1 MFNLMPRTASVEPRA
16 QGFIVE
22 SDSTSSSLSWS
33 NRLKRLF
40 RGRPEARS
48 EEELQN
54 LIDASEQ
61 NGIIDEDEGDMLQSI
76 LELDETIVREVMV
89 PRTDMVCID
98 ADQPLSALLEAILKS
113 GHSRIPIYRENN
125 DNIIGLVYAKD
136 LLRFWGR
143 PLEEIRL
150 EDVLR
155 SPYLVPE
162 AKLVSDLLQEFR
174 ATRVHI
180 AIVID
185 EYGGTSGLVTIED
198 LIEEI
203 VGDIQDEYDLED
215 DWLIEEADGSVL
227 VDGRLNI
234 EELEEQFGIA
244 VEREKF
250 DSVGGYVVERLGR
263 VPATG
268 EKVEI
273 DAMQIQVVAGDQ
285 RAIRQLRIFPPG
297 NQAAGETS

>member
-1 MFNLMPRTASVEPRA
+1 
-16 QGFIVE
+16 VE
-22 SDSTSSSLSWS
+22 SDNSQDSSGWS
-33 NRLKRLF
+33 ARLKRLF
-40 RGRPEARS
+40 RGRPVAS
-48 EEELQN
+48 TEEELQN

-61 NGIIDEDEGDMLQSI
+61 QGIIDEEEGDMLQSI

-89 PRTDMVCID
+89 PRTDMICVD
-98 ADQPLSALLEAILKS
+98 AAAPLRELLAAILKS
-113 GHSRIPIYRENN
+113 GHSRIPVYQDNN

-143 PLEEIRL
+143 SLEDIKLEE
-150 EDVLR
+150 VLR

-162 AKLVSDLLQEFR
+162 SKLVSDLLQEFR
-174 ATRVHI
+174 ETRVHI

-203 VGDIQDEYDLED
+203 VGEIHDEYDLD
-215 DWLIEEADGSVL
+215 DEWLIEEPNGTVL

-234 EELEEQFGIA
+234 EEFEEHFEVE

-250 DSVGGYVVERLGR
+250 DTVGGYLVEYLGR
-263 VPATG
+263 VPVAG
-268 EKVEI
+268 ERVEI
-273 DAMQIQVVAGDQ
+273 DSLEFLVVASDQ
-285 RAIRQLRIFPPG
+285 RAIRQLRIFPPSAET
-297 NQAAGETS
+297 AAESG

>member
-1 MFNLMPRTASVEPRA
+1 M
-16 QGFIVE
+16 E
-22 SDSTSSSLSWS
+22 SDNSQEHLGWSSK
-33 NRLKRLF
+33 LKRLF
-40 RGRPEARS
+40 RGRPEASS

-61 NGIIDEDEGDMLQSI
+61 RGIIDEDEGDMLQSI

-89 PRTDMVCID
+89 PRTDMVCVD
-98 ADQPLSALLEAILKS
+98 ADEPFHKVLDAVLKS
-113 GHSRIPIYRENN
+113 GHSRIPIYKENN

-136 LLRFWGR
+136 LLRYWGQ
-143 PLEEIRL
+143 PIDEINLEE
-150 EDVLR
+150 VLR
-155 SPYLVPE
+155 QPFLVPE
-162 AKLVSDLLQEFR
+162 SKLVSDLLQEFR
-174 ATRVHI
+174 KTQVHI

-215 DWLIEEADGSVL
+215 EWLIEEEGGTVL

-234 EELEEQFGIA
+234 EEFEEHFEIE

-250 DSVGGYVVERLGR
+250 DTVGGYLVEHLGR
-263 VPATG
+263 VPAVG
-268 EKVEI
+268 EHLVIDSLEFQVE
-273 DAMQIQVVAGDQ
+273 AGDQ
-285 RAIRQLRIFPPG
+285 RAIRQIRVLPLDK
-297 NQAAGETS
+297 EEVDEL

>member
-1 MFNLMPRTASVEPRA
+1 M
-16 QGFIVE
+16 E
-22 SDSTSSSLSWS
+22 SDSTSSSPSWP

-40 RGRPEARS
+40 LGRPEARS
-48 EEELQN
+48 EEDLQN

-61 NGIIDEDEGDMLQSI
+61 NGIIDEEEGDMLQSI

-89 PRTDMVCID
+89 PRTDMVCVD
-98 ADQPLSALLEAILKS
+98 ANQPLSALLDAILKS

-143 PLEEIRL
+143 PLEEISL
-150 EDVLR
+150 ENVLR

-234 EELEEQFGIA
+234 EELEEQFGIE

-250 DSVGGYVVERLGR
+250 DSVGGYVVEHLGR
-263 VPATG
+263 VPAAG
-268 EKVEI
+268 ERVEI

-285 RAIRQLRIFPPG
+285 RAIRQLRIFPPS
-297 NQAAGETS
+297 NETAGETS